1 MQYTCRRDMVS
12 VQRERHGNCDAH
24 AAPVLLELRVLFLGF
39 APCTGMPVRIIVV
52 LAWNGLC
59 VTDK

>member
-1 MQYTCRRDMVS
+1 MVFCNYDS
-12 VQRERHGNCDAH
+12 H
-24 AAPVLLELRVLFLGF
+24 AAPVLLELRVLVLGF
-39 APCTGMPVRIIVV
+39 APGTGMPVRIIVV

>member
-1 MQYTCRRDMVS
+1 MVFC
-12 VQRERHGNCDAH
+12 NCDSRAV
-24 AAPVLLELRVLFLGF
+24 PVLLELRVLVLGF

-59 VTDK
+59 ATDK